1 MTKERGV
8 LGRGLASI
16 LGSSTTDLT
25 KDLTAKNTNQSSA
38 VAGSTHEILISQIV
52 TNPFQ
57 PRTKFDQKKL
67 NELANSI
74 EQLGIIQPITVR
86 KMKDGEFQLISGERR
101 FRASQLAGLDTIP
114 AFIRIAN
121 DQEMLEMALVE
132 NIQRE
137 NLNPIE
143 VALSYQR
150 LIEEIKLTQEQCS
163 ERVGKN
169 RSTVTNFLRLLK
181 LPEVIQKALSDGSIS
196 NGHARSL
203 LSIQSEESQIN
214 LCHDIVVNGYS
225 VREVEQLA
233 KEFADKTYKRTSKV
247 KSIAAAVPFSQ
258 QKMTHDLSKNLH
270 SPVELKRNKKGEGKL
285 IIPFNNDEDFE
296 RIIGIL
302 NN

>member
-1 MTKERGV
+1 MSKGRGG
-8 LGRGLASI
+8 LGKGLASI
-16 LGSSTTDLT
+16 LGSN
-25 KDLTAKNTNQSSA
+25 NTNIQSHANQKDTTKVSSVIA
-38 VAGSTHEILISQIV
+38 NTHEIPISQIA

-57 PRTKFDQKKL
+57 PRTEFDEAKI
-67 NELANSI
+67 NELAKSI

-86 KMKDGEFQLISGERR
+86 KMKDADFQLISGERR
-101 FRASQLAGLDTIP
+101 LRASQIASLKTIP

-137 NLNPIE
+137 DLNPIE

-150 LIEEIKLTQEQCS
+150 LIKEIKLTQEQCS

-169 RSTVTNFLRLLK
+169 RSTITNFLRLLK
-181 LPEVIQKALSDGSIS
+181 LPEIIQKALRNGDIS

-203 LSIQSEESQIN
+203 ISIESEESQVN
-214 LCHDIVVNGYS
+214 LCYDIIANGYS

-233 KEFADKTYKRTSKV
+233 KEFSTRKYQRTSRIN
-247 KSIAAAVPFSQ
+247 STTTPLPFLQ
-258 QKMTHDLSKNLH
+258 QKIVHDLSKTL
-270 SPVELKRNKKGEGKL
+270 ETTIKLKCNKKGEGKL
-285 IIPFNNDEDFE
+285 IIPFNNNEDLE
-296 RIIGIL
+296 RIISIL